1 MKLNLESK
9 YFKQGLTIF
18 LTLATLVIFYFVLI
32 NLKGFSSWL
41 GKLKD
46 VAMPFVWGFVI
57 AYILNSPY
65 KRLKRLIAKKFPK
78 AAKPVSVITVFTVFI
93 VAMTLFF
100 YMVVPQIVNAIT
112 GLSDALPI
120 YIYRAQT
127 ETEGFFENYLERFD
141 LAEKDI
147 QNVINYVS
155 DNLFKNFDIRNVVDK
170 TLQIFINTTV
180 GIKNFLMGLIIA
192 IYFLIDKKRFIK
204 TGKKILYFIFGEKNG
219 NLAMNFCAFTDRT
232 FGQFILSKVVDS
244 AIIGVM
250 CYIGMLIL
258 RLEYP
263 LLISL
268 IVGITNLIPFFGPFI
283 GAIPSIILLFLISP
297 MQSLIFAIF
306 IFLLQQFDGNYL
318 GPKLMGDSIGIRSVY
333 VIFAVVIGGGFFGPV
348 GMFLGVPVFAIIY
361 TVISHIINKKLYK
374 EGIEI

>member
-1 MKLNLESK
+1 MKVNVESK

-18 LTLATLVIFYFVLI
+18 LTLATLVIFYFILI

-93 VAMTLFF
+93 VAITLFF

-120 YIYRAQT
+120 YIYRAQA

-141 LAEKDI
+141 LAENDI
-147 QNVINYVS
+147 QNVLNYVS

-170 TLQIFINTTV
+170 TLKFFINTTV

-192 IYFLIDKKRFIK
+192 IYFLIDKKYYDYIYSFLNCDLLSDVENGKIYKEYQFYDEESKISGSIDLMIEYQDHIDIIDYKLKNIDEEEYIK
-204 TGKKILYFIFGEKNG
+204 QLNGYKNYIVNKTNKNTNIYLYSILGKKY
-219 NLAMNFCAFTDRT
+219 
-232 FGQFILSKVVDS
+232 
-244 AIIGVM
+244 
-250 CYIGMLIL
+250 
-258 RLEYP
+258 
-263 LLISL
+263 
-268 IVGITNLIPFFGPFI
+268 
-283 GAIPSIILLFLISP
+283 
-297 MQSLIFAIF
+297 
-306 IFLLQQFDGNYL
+306 
-318 GPKLMGDSIGIRSVY
+318 
-333 VIFAVVIGGGFFGPV
+333 
-348 GMFLGVPVFAIIY
+348 
-361 TVISHIINKKLYK
+361 KK
-374 EGIEI
+374 I